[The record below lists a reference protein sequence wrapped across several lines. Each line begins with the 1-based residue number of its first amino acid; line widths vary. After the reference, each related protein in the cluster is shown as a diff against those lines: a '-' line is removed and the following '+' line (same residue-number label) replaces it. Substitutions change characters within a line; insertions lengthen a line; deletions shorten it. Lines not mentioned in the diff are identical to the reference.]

1 LVSTEEGRQARA
13 VRLVV
18 GTRGSALS
26 LAQTDSVIRALAQQ
40 HPEVEIAERVITTR
54 GDRDLITPL
63 WMFKRKGVFE
73 REIDLAV
80 VRGEVDFAV
89 HSMKDLPTSLSPP
102 LAIVAV
108 PERESPN
115 DVLVSRR
122 GEKLSEL
129 PRGATVGTSSP
140 RRKAQLLRIRPDL
153 KIIPIRGNVETR
165 VSRIEE
171 GSLDAVV
178 LAEAGLS
185 RLGMSNLISERL
197 LLDSFAPA
205 PGQGAMAV
213 VARRGDQSLTIL
225 LRSVNHAPSMA
236 EVLSERSLTKRLGAG
251 CRAALGAVARAE
263 GDTLTLYGS
272 ILSPDGREEIHSSLR
287 GPVDRPAELGRRV
300 AGEIAR
306 QGGRKLISRWRST
319 VEGG

>member
-1 LVSTEEGRQARA
+1 LVSTEKGRQARA

-26 LAQTDSVIRALAQQ
+26 LAQTDSVIRGLARE
-40 HPEVEIAERVITTR
+40 HPEVEVTKRIITTR

-63 WMFKRKGVFE
+63 WMFRRKGVFE

-89 HSMKDLPTSLSPP
+89 
-102 LAIVAV
+102 VAV

-129 PRGATVGTSSP
+129 PRRATVGTSSP

-153 KIIPIRGNVETR
+153 KTIPIRGNVETR
-165 VSRIEE
+165 VSQIEG

-197 LLDSFAPA
+197 PLDSFAPA

-213 VARRGDQSLTIL
+213 VTRRDDQRLKAL
-225 LRSVNHAPSMA
+225 LRSVDHAPSMA
-236 EVLSERSLTKRLGAG
+236 EVLSERSLTKRLGVG

-287 GPVDRPAELGRRV
+287 GPIDRPTELGRRV

-306 QGGRKLISRWRST
+306 QGGRKLISRWRSP
-319 VEGG
+319 VGGG